1 MSTML
6 SDGEVSYV
14 DRFLGDAGISK
25 LCAETWSKTC
35 NIKRIILRGNCIS
48 EVGAQAL
55 IPIIQENKEVSYIS
69 LEWNQLGSGGVIA
82 LSGVLETAKNMITLD
97 LKNNNIG
104 DEGAIALAVCLER
117 NESIKTLDLRWN
129 QIGDRGMESF
139 SRILQRR
146 KKNILFL
153 CQGNPISL
161 SMSNQLEKWTSD
173 DIDVKSSTETLNGT
187 DENVKPT
194 NHINMDPVVNQVV
207 FSPQDFKDMREETKA
222 VEAEKDDLLRQLDAS
237 AIRITDLEQAFIREQ
252 HKSTRLGEEIT
263 LHQRRLAE
271 QSNEY
276 GKLTEKWEVE
286 RDTIAKENN
295 EKIIGLNEDV
305 KKANQDK
312 EAYKERMRKAE
323 EDKKYI
329 DMQLEQI
336 SRQGEITQQ
345 DMQGQITRLTG
356 EKQKTTIG

>member
-139 SRILQRR
+139 RRILERRR
-146 KKNILFL
+146 KNVLL
-153 CQGNPISL
+153 LYQGNPISL
-161 SMSNQLEKWTSD
+161 SLSNQMERWSCD
-173 DIDVKSSTETLNGT
+173 EVDVMASTESLGGG
-187 DENVKPT
+187 DENVRPA
-194 NHINMDPVVNQVV
+194 NNIRIDPVVNEVV
-207 FSPQDFKDMREETKA
+207 LSPQDFKDMREETKA

-237 AIRITDLEQAFIREQ
+237 AIRITDLEQAYIREQ
-252 HKSTRLGEEIT
+252 HKTTRLGEEVT
-263 LHQRRLAE
+263 LHQRRLAD
-271 QSNEY
+271 QANEY
-276 GKLTEKWEVE
+276 SKLTEKWEVE
-286 RDTIAKENN
+286 RNTLVKENGV
-295 EKIIGLNEDV
+295 KISELNEDL
-305 KKANQDK
+305 KKARQDK

-323 EDKKYI
+323 EDKKYTV
-329 DMQLEQI
+329 MQLDQI
-336 SRQGEITQQ
+336 TKQSEISQQ
-345 DMQGQITRLTG
+345 DLQGQITKLTG
-356 EKQKTTIG
+356 K

>member
-14 DRFLGDAGISK
+14 DRFLGDAAISK
-25 LCAETWSKTC
+25 LCAESWSKTS
-35 NIKRIILRGNCIS
+35 NIKRIILRGNCIT

-55 IPIIQENKEVSYIS
+55 IPIIQKNTELSYMS
-69 LEWNQLGSGGVIA
+69 LEWNQLGSSGIIA
-82 LSGVLETAKNMITLD
+82 LSAVLENCKHMVTLD
-97 LKNNNIG
+97 FKNNNIG
-104 DEGAIALAVCLER
+104 DEGAIALAVCIER

-161 SMSNQLEKWTSD
+161 SVSNQLEKWTSD

-222 VEAEKDDLLRQLDAS
+222 VEAEKETGKEIVEQQRKIALVEFRAKKDAD
-237 AIRITDLEQAFIREQ
+237 AML
-252 HKSTRLGEEIT
+252 
-263 LHQRRLAE
+263 
-271 QSNEY
+271 
-276 GKLTEKWEVE
+276 
-286 RDTIAKENN
+286 
-295 EKIIGLNEDV
+295 
-305 KKANQDK
+305 
-312 EAYKERMRKAE
+312 
-323 EDKKYI
+323 
-329 DMQLEQI
+329 
-336 SRQGEITQQ
+336 
-345 DMQGQITRLTG
+345 
-356 EKQKTTIG
+356 EKQKQKNDKLFERKFKMQKEEHTKVLEAQALEHRRNMAIWKI